1 MRSRTGQLRD
11 VVLIADSDVE
21 RAERLGSVC
30 LEQGIDVVHATHGA
44 QALELALAEVPAA
57 MVVQVD
63 LPLIDGERLSAIL
76 RANPRTEHLR
86 ILLIADD
93 QVETPVDESIG
104 RVVPGHADPE
114 TIAHFL
120 LTLLSKQR
128 TPRSQEE
135 DSSPGTGG
143 IEGDLTQVSLPELI
157 ELFHVNRKTGWI
169 ELLRRSGRQ
178 EEKGRVALLE
188 GDLVHAETGAVQGE
202 KALYR
207 LFSWDRGRF
216 AFEPDGVDSDATIER
231 PTRALLREGRRQ
243 AAEWDRL
250 VVDIPPDRARVALAV
265 SRSSLP
271 AALHPLTQEVLMVLD
286 LTDRVRDVLDR
297 CDFPDYQVLRT
308 LSTMHRKG
316 LIQLRQENA
325 SRGAGRTEALPAPLA
340 TRLRERLEP
349 GGHRDVKVVV
359 FAADED
365 AIRSFCGLVGE
376 LPGASMCEPD
386 GPVPA
391 VAGLGRISVEDDLGV
406 EWLGALASPRFA
418 PAWPLAAHG
427 AIGVLFAHAGPV
439 DESIQALRPAIERVS
454 ALPRA
459 RVLHGIF
466 CGKESDSQVGALCD
480 GLSLFDDRNVVE
492 IPLED
497 PEGSTAAIRELLSR
511 LLA

>member
-1 MRSRTGQLRD
+1 MRSRTGRLRD
-11 VVLIADSDVE
+11 VVLIADSDFD
-21 RAERLGSVC
+21 RAERLAAAC
-30 LEQGIDVVHATHGA
+30 LEQGIDVVPASHGA
-44 QALELALAEVPAA
+44 QALELALAETPAA
-57 MVVQVD
+57 MVVQID
-63 LPLIDGERLSAIL
+63 LPLIDGERLSSIL
-76 RANPRTEHLR
+76 RANPRTEHLG
-86 ILLIADD
+86 ILLIADEH
-93 QVETPVDESIG
+93 VEALVDDSIG

-128 TPRSQEE
+128 ASTAPEH
-135 DSSPGTGG
+135 DSGAGG
-143 IEGDLTQVSLPELI
+143 IEGDLIQVSLAELI
-157 ELFHVNRKTGWI
+157 ELFHVNRKSGWI
-169 ELLRRSGRQ
+169 ELTRRSGRQ
-178 EEKGRVALLE
+178 EERGRVALQE

-216 AFEPDGVDSDATIER
+216 AFVPQGVDSDATIER

-250 VVDIPPDRARVALAV
+250 VVDIPPDRARVRLAV
-265 SRSSLP
+265 SRASLP
-271 AALHPLTQEVLMVLD
+271 AVLHPLTQEVLMVLE

-316 LIQLRQENA
+316 LIQLHQEDA
-325 SRGAGRTEALPAPLA
+325 SPGPAGRSEALPAPLA

-365 AIRSFCGLVGE
+365 AIHAFCGLVGE
-376 LPGASMCEPD
+376 LPGACMDEPE
-386 GPVPA
+386 GPTPA
-391 VAGLGRISVEDDLGV
+391 IAPLGRIAVEDDLGV
-406 EWLGALASPRFA
+406 EWLGALAEPRFA
-418 PAWPLAAHG
+418 AAWPLAAHG
-427 AIGVLFAHAGPV
+427 AIGILFAHAGNV
-439 DESIQALRPAIERVS
+439 QASISALRPAIERVS

-459 RVLHGIF
+459 RVLHAIF
-466 CGKESDSQVGALCD
+466 AGKESGSQVGALCD
-480 GLSLFDDRNVVE
+480 GLSLFDDRSVVE
-492 IPLED
+492 IPVED
-497 PEGSTAAIRELLSR
+497 PEVSISAIRDLLSR